1 MNASGTT
8 FKEISATTFGNMKVP
23 FPPINEQKKIAAYLD
38 ARHTKYVRFAE
49 TTQKE
54 IIVLNELKTRLISDA
69 VTGKIDV
76 RSIKLPNFAK
86 EE

>member
-1 MNASGTT
+1 MMNIVIRASLSQNLL
-8 FKEISATTFGNMKVP
+8 KRMPVVI
-23 FPPINEQKKIAAYLD
+23 PPINEQKEIAAYLD
-38 ARHTKYVRFAE
+38 AKHTKYARFAE